1 MGRRRQRILLL
12 PRGIDKILY
21 RRRTNTVDIKN
32 SHNLLSDLL
41 IVARGVLM
49 GAADVIP
56 GVSGG
61 TVALIVGIYERLI
74 QAISHFDATFL
85 AHVRRRRWRAAA
97 EHIDLRFLICL
108 GVGVV
113 MGVVALGS
121 LVNKL
126 LHPGSDSQSLA
137 RPLTLASF
145 FGMIAASSVLI
156 ARLIRIQHSRELVG
170 YVLLG
175 AIGAACAYFL
185 TAIPTA
191 PVDPSYPYVFV
202 CAMIAIC
209 AMILPGISGAL
220 ILLILGVY
228 VHLTDYLHEI
238 RAGHISS
245 EAILTVIVFGSGCA
259 IGLLS
264 FSKLLRWLLTRHK
277 NPTLALLCGL
287 MVGALNKI
295 WPFQH
300 DLTPAIEKLKYKQF
314 ENYFPDTLDHQ
325 VILCLVVG
333 IIACVVVFALE
344 RVTRI
349 GGTEDQKG

>member
-1 MGRRRQRILLL
+1 
-12 PRGIDKILY
+12 
-21 RRRTNTVDIKN
+21 
-32 SHNLLSDLL
+32 
-41 IVARGVLM
+41 
-49 GAADVIP
+49 
-56 GVSGG
+56 
-61 TVALIVGIYERLI
+61 
-74 QAISHFDATFL
+74 
-85 AHVRRRRWRAAA
+85 
-97 EHIDLRFLICL
+97 
-108 GVGVV
+108 
-113 MGVVALGS
+113 
-121 LVNKL
+121 
-126 LHPGSDSQSLA
+126 
-137 RPLTLASF
+137 
-145 FGMIAASSVLI
+145 
-156 ARLIRIQHSRELVG
+156 
-170 YVLLG
+170 LLG

-220 ILLILGVY
+220 VLLILGVY
-228 VHLTDYLHEI
+228 IHLTDYLHEI